1 MADAETIIEIKADP
15 PPETT
20 EVVVDTKKA
29 PRTEQKII
37 TADEGVDDL
46 KAQVERA
53 KAESQR
59 RLQEADRQIAA
70 ARQRAIE
77 AENEVAVV
85 KTGAVSTV
93 IDSLLKDQDAARR
106 DYKAAME
113 AGDYDKASDAQVR
126 ISTSAAELVEA
137 KRGKLELEAAARAPR
152 REAAQ
157 PAFQDNVETVA
168 RAMGSQRSADW
179 VRRHPEHVVNGA
191 LSPAVLSAHYSA
203 VSNNLAPDS
212 EEYFAYVDRSLGG
225 ARAAPVQQETSRAP
239 TAAPV
244 ARDVAQSPGA
254 PRPGT
259 VRLTASEVA
268 TAKALDM
275 SLEDYA
281 RHKRTLQDE
290 GKIGRVA
297 S

>member
-1 MADAETIIEIKADP
+1 MAEAETVIEIKADP
-15 PPETT
+15 PSETT

-29 PRTEQKII
+29 AKSEQKII

-53 KAESQR
+53 KADSQR

-70 ARQRAIE
+70 ARQRALD

-85 KTGAVSTV
+85 KTDAVSTV
-93 IDSLLKDQDAARR
+93 IGSLMKDQEAARR

-113 AGDYDKASDAQVR
+113 AGDYDKAADAQVR

-137 KRGKLELEAAARAPR
+137 KRGKMELEAQAKAPK

-157 PAFQDNVETVA
+157 PVFQDGVEIVA
-168 RAMGSQRSADW
+168 RGMGSQRSAEW

-191 LSPAVLSAHYSA
+191 LSPKVLSAHYSA
-203 VSNNLAPDS
+203 VDNGHTPDS
-212 EEYFAYVDRSLGG
+212 DDYFAYIDRSLGG
-225 ARAAPVQQETSRAP
+225 RAAPVQQETPRAP

-254 PRPGT
+254 QRPGT
-259 VRLTASEVA
+259 VRLTSSEVA

-281 RHKRTLQDE
+281 RHKRALQEE